1 MLDNFDT
8 MLQCE
13 DLGMLSD
20 VIDFNDQFEDS
31 RYNYEEGDM

>member
-13 DLGMLSD
+13 DLDMLLD
-20 VIDFNDQFEDS
+20 AIDFNDRFEDP
-31 RYNYEEGDM
+31 RYIYEE

>member
-13 DLGMLSD
+13 DLGILLD
-20 VIDFNDQFEDS
+20 TINFNDQFEDS
-31 RYNYEEGDM
+31 RYLYEEGDI

>member
-13 DLGMLSD
+13 DLGILSD
-20 VIDFNDQFEDS
+20 AIDFNGQFEDP
-31 RYNYEEGDM
+31 RYSYEEGDI

>member
-13 DLGMLSD
+13 DLGILS
-20 VIDFNDQFEDS
+20 VIDFNDQFEDP
-31 RYNYEEGDM
+31 RYSYEEGDI

>member
-13 DLGMLSD
+13 DLSILSD
-20 VIDFNDQFEDS
+20 VIDFNDQFEDP
-31 RYNYEEGDM
+31 RYRYEEGDI

>member
-13 DLGMLSD
+13 DLDMLLD
-20 VIDFNDQFEDS
+20 TIDFNDRFEDP
-31 RYNYEEGDM
+31 RYIYEE

>member
-13 DLGMLSD
+13 DLGILSD
-20 VIDFNDQFEDS
+20 AIDFNDQFEDS
-31 RYNYEEGDM
+31 RYSYEEGDI